1 MFHRLRPLR
10 RPLATIAAG
19 GTAFVASQLIDNRPA
34 LSAQKPAP
42 APKLFCWG
50 RLVPSD
56 AAQVPYRAREPVDV
70 DFWASR
76 GARVAQIC
84 YGDDHGAALD
94 DRGALWVWG
103 GDAGP
108 LPRRLPCRASV
119 RAIASSSSAL
129 YAVTSRGHVLEWA
142 DLGARLKPNAA
153 LPPEPSPLGGD
164 LARVTATAVAAGGA
178 HALAVGKNGELC
190 AWGDNSHGQL
200 GLGAAGAAAV
210 ASPTLVGALPS
221 PAAAAACGG
230 GHSVV
235 ALRDGS
241 CVAFG
246 DDRNLQ
252 LGVRPATVKALRDGA
267 PAVATP
273 TTVRLPAGKRAV
285 AVAAGGGGLEGGH
298 TAFVLRDAAAGDGA
312 ADELWACGHGRWGQ
326 LGLKAYTHVSEPKAL
341 SALRGLVEYDE
352 AAGRV
357 KPIRIDGLAC
367 GERHTAALL
376 STGNVFTWGWNDDG
390 QLGASSGGG
399 GSGGSNA
406 KPTMLTRPKEL
417 RWGRMTGIA
426 CGPTSTAV
434 WGDAGA
440 PENLL

>member
-76 GARVAQIC
+76 GARVTQIC

-153 LPPEPSPLGGD
+153 LPPEPAPLGGD

-178 HALAVGKNGELC
+178 HALAVGKNGELWRGRQC
-190 AWGDNSHGQL
+190 TASSGSARRARRPWR
-200 GLGAAGAAAV
+200 ARPRRRAAV
-210 ASPTLVGALPS
+210 

-235 ALRDGS
+235 ALRDGRG
-241 CVAFG
+241 AFG

-267 PAVATP
+267 PADATP

-341 SALRGLVEYDE
+341 SALKGLVEYDE